1 MDRES
6 SGLTEAPATGTLVRS
21 LASVSHHVV
30 SQVILS
36 LETLTT
42 LGAAVRS
49 LSSVNPLVNVPVVGL
64 TEVLRTIFTEISP
77 LLLRSELLG

>member
-1 MDRES
+1 MRP
-6 SGLTEAPATGTLVRS
+6 LTGVG
-21 LASVSHHVV
+21 HHVV
-30 SQVILS
+30 PQVILS

-42 LGAAVRS
+42 LRAAVRS

-77 LLLRSELLG
+77 LLLRSQLLG